1 MAWLDGANMSDHAM
15 NPVIANVSRGGIVE
29 SCHVGAFVVA
39 DTEGGIVMSG
49 GDASR
54 LTFPRSSV
62 KALQALP
69 LVAGGAAARFH
80 LGGEALA
87 LACASH
93 VGTPAHTEVARAT
106 LERAGCT
113 VQCLEC
119 GVQWPT
125 SESAARAL
133 AAAGDQPSALHN
145 NCSGKHAGFVCVSVA
160 AGHDPRGYVGP
171 EHPAMRGV
179 TKAVEAVTGV
189 DLGAAPR
196 GVDGCSIPT
205 FAIPLQALASGFA
218 RFGTGRHLPAEFA
231 AAAVV
236 LRQAVAENPVM
247 IAGEGRFD
255 TVLTAAFGTRL
266 FIKSGAEGVCCGAL
280 PELGLGFAVKAEDG
294 SMRAAE
300 AATASLLRRLLGPH
314 TLLDRLASQLLTN
327 WNGIDVGAVT
337 GRLG

>member
-1 MAWLDGANMSDHAM
+1 
-15 NPVIANVSRGGIVE
+15 
-29 SCHVGAFVVA
+29 
-39 DTEGGIVMSG
+39 
-49 GDASR
+49 
-54 LTFPRSSV
+54 
-62 KALQALP
+62 
-69 LVAGGAAARFH
+69 
-80 LGGEALA
+80 
-87 LACASH
+87 
-93 VGTPAHTEVARAT
+93 
-106 LERAGCT
+106 
-113 VQCLEC
+113 
-119 GVQWPT
+119 
-125 SESAARAL
+125 
-133 AAAGDQPSALHN
+133 
-145 NCSGKHAGFVCVSVA
+145 
-160 AGHDPRGYVGP
+160 
-171 EHPAMRGV
+171 MRGV

-189 DLGAAPR
+189 DLGAAPC

-205 FAIPLQALASGFA
+205 FAIPLQALAAGFA

-294 SMRAAE
+294 AMRAAE